1 MKVGIDAMG
10 GDFAPVNVVKGAID
24 AYHCLHKNTQLVLFG
39 NEENI
44 IKICKENNFP
54 ADNFEIINT
63 TEVIGMDDHPAKA
76 FSQKNDSSITV
87 GFEYLA
93 DKKIDSIASAGS
105 TGAMM
110 VGAVYTVKFIE
121 GILRPCISSNAPL
134 LNGKTAII
142 ADVGLNVD
150 CKPDNLLQY
159 ALLGSTY
166 AKEILGYD
174 NPRVGLVNVGE
185 EEEKGSL
192 LTKAAYELMKA
203 DGRFNFIGNVEGHEL
218 FTGEKADVI
227 ICDGFTG
234 NIILKQ
240 AEANYRISKK
250 LNIKNDFFDR
260 FNYELYGGTPVLGA
274 NAPIIIGHGASTP
287 LAIKNMILQAES
299 VVRVD
304 LIDKIKK
311 SLNFKS
317 NE

>member
-1 MKVGIDAMG
+1 MKIGIDAMG
-10 GDFAPVNVVKGAID
+10 GDFAPLNVVKGAID
-24 AYHCLHKNTQLVLFG
+24 AYHCLHKNTRLVLFG
-39 NEENI
+39 DEQNI
-44 IKICKENNFP
+44 IRICNENNFA
-54 ADNFEIINT
+54 ADNFEIVNT
-63 TEVIGMDDHPAKA
+63 TEIIGMDDHPAKA
-76 FSQKNDSSITV
+76 FSQKSDSSITV

-93 DKKIDSIASAGS
+93 GKKIDSIASAGS

-134 LNGKTAII
+134 LNGKTAVI

-159 ALLGSTY
+159 ALLGSIY
-166 AKEILGYD
+166 AKEILGYE
-174 NPRVGLVNVGE
+174 NPRIGLVNVGE

-192 LTKAAYELMKA
+192 LTRAAYELMKS
-203 DGRFNFIGNVEGHEL
+203 DGRFNFTGNVEGHEL

-240 AEANYRISKK
+240 AESNYRITKK

-299 VVRVD
+299 AVRVD
-304 LIDKIKK
+304 LTDKIKK
-311 SLNFKS
+311 SLNIKN

>member
-1 MKVGIDAMG
+1 MKIGIDAMG
-10 GDFAPVNVVKGAID
+10 GDFAPLNVVKGAID
-24 AYHCLHKNTQLVLFG
+24 AYHCLGKNTQLVLFG
-39 NEENI
+39 DEKSI
-44 IKICKENNFP
+44 IEICKKNNFA
-54 ADNFEIINT
+54 ADNFEFVNT

-76 FSQKNDSSITV
+76 FSQKSDSSITV

-93 DKKIDSIASAGS
+93 GKKIDSIASAGS

-134 LNGKTAII
+134 LNGRTAVI

-159 ALLGSTY
+159 ALLGSIY
-166 AKEILGYD
+166 AKEILGYE

-192 LTKAAYELMKA
+192 LTRAAYELMKN
-203 DGRFNFIGNVEGHEL
+203 DGRFNFNGNVEGHEL

-299 VVRVD
+299 VIRVD

-311 SLNFKS
+311 SLNIKP

>member
-1 MKVGIDAMG
+1 MKIGIDAMG
-10 GDFAPVNVVKGAID
+10 GDFAPLNVVKGAID
-24 AYHCLHKNTQLVLFG
+24 AYHCLNKNTQLTLFG
-39 NEENI
+39 DEKSI
-44 IKICKENNFP
+44 IKICKKNNF
-54 ADNFEIINT
+54 AAGNFEIVNT

-76 FSQKNDSSITV
+76 FSQKSNSSITV

-93 DKKIDSIASAGS
+93 GKKIDSIASAGS

-110 VGAVYTVKFIE
+110 AGAVYTVKFIE

-134 LNGKTAII
+134 LNGKTSVI

-150 CKPDNLLQY
+150 CKPGNLLQY
-159 ALLGSTY
+159 ALLGSIY
-166 AKEILGYD
+166 AKEILGYE
-174 NPRVGLVNVGE
+174 NPRVGLVNVGG

-192 LTKAAYELMKA
+192 LTRAAYELMKA
-203 DGRFNFIGNVEGHEL
+203 DGRFNFTGNVEGHEL

-311 SLNFKS
+311 SLNIK
-317 NE
+317 NDE

>member
-1 MKVGIDAMG
+1 MKIGIDAMG
-10 GDFAPVNVVKGAID
+10 GDFAPLNVVKGAID

-39 NEENI
+39 DEKSI
-44 IKICKENNFP
+44 IKICNENNF
-54 ADNFEIINT
+54 AASNFEIVNT

-76 FSQKNDSSITV
+76 FSQKSNSSITV

-93 DKKIDSIASAGS
+93 GKKIDSIASAGS

-121 GILRPCISSNAPL
+121 GILRPCIASNVPL
-134 LNGKTAII
+134 LNGKTSVI

-159 ALLGSTY
+159 ALLGSIY
-166 AKEILGYD
+166 AKEILGYE
-174 NPRVGLVNVGE
+174 NPRIGLVNVGE

-192 LTKAAYELMKA
+192 LTRAAYELMKV

-240 AEANYRISKK
+240 AESNYRIAKK

-260 FNYELYGGTPVLGA
+260 FNYELYGGTPVLGV

-304 LIDKIKK
+304 LTDKIKK
-311 SLNFKS
+311 SLNIKN

>member
-1 MKVGIDAMG
+1 MKIGIDAMG
-10 GDFAPVNVVKGAID
+10 GDFAPLNVVKGAID
-24 AYHCLHKNTQLVLFG
+24 AYHCLKKNTQLVLFG
-39 NEENI
+39 DEKSIVE
-44 IKICKENNFP
+44 ICVENNF
-54 ADNFEIINT
+54 AAENFEIVNT

-76 FSQKNDSSITV
+76 FSQKSDSSITV

-93 DKKIDSIASAGS
+93 NKKIDSIASAGN

-121 GILRPCISSNAPL
+121 GILRPCISSNVPL

-159 ALLGSTY
+159 ALLGSIY
-166 AKEILGYD
+166 AKEILNYE

-192 LTKAAYELMKA
+192 LTRAAYELMKT
-203 DGRFNFIGNVEGHEL
+203 DGRFIFTGNVEGHEL

-227 ICDGFTG
+227 VCDGFTG

-240 AEANYRISKK
+240 AEANYRIAKK

-311 SLNFKS
+311 SLNIKA
-317 NE
+317 NG

>member
-1 MKVGIDAMG
+1 MKIGIDAMG
-10 GDFAPVNVVKGAID
+10 GDFAPLNVVKGSID
-24 AYHCLHKNTQLVLFG
+24 AYQCVRKSTQLVLFG
-39 NEENI
+39 DEKNI
-44 IKICKENNFP
+44 IKICKEHDFA

-76 FSQKNDSSITV
+76 FNQKSNSSITV

-93 DKKIDSIASAGS
+93 NKKIDIIASAGS

-121 GILRPCISSNAPL
+121 GILRPCISSNVPL
-134 LNGKTAII
+134 LNGKTAVI

-159 ALLGSTY
+159 ALIGSIY
-166 AKEILGYD
+166 AKEVLGYE

-192 LTKAAYELMKA
+192 LTRAAYELMKT
-203 DGRFNFIGNVEGHEL
+203 DERFNFTGNVEGHEL

-240 AEANYRISKK
+240 AEANYRIAKK

-287 LAIKNMILQAES
+287 LAIKNMILQSES

-311 SLNFKS
+311 SLSIKT

>member
-1 MKVGIDAMG
+1 MKIGIDAMG
-10 GDFAPVNVVKGAID
+10 GDFAPLNVVKGAID
-24 AYHCLHKNTQLVLFG
+24 AYNCLQQNTKLVLFG
-39 NEENI
+39 DEESI
-44 IKICKENNFP
+44 IKICNENNF
-54 ADNFEIINT
+54 AANNFEIINT

-76 FSQKNDSSITV
+76 FSQKSNSSITV

-93 DKKIDSIASAGS
+93 KKQIDGIASAGS

-121 GILRPCISSNAPL
+121 GIMRPCISSNAPL
-134 LNGKTAII
+134 LNGGTAVI

-159 ALLGSTY
+159 ALLGSIY
-166 AKEILGYD
+166 AKEILGYE
-174 NPRVGLVNVGE
+174 NPRIGLVNVGE
-185 EEEKGSL
+185 EAEKGSL
-192 LTKAAYELMKA
+192 LTKAAYELMEA

-240 AEANYRISKK
+240 AESNYRLAKK
-250 LNIKNDFFDR
+250 LNIQNDFFDR

-299 VVRVD
+299 VIRVN

-311 SLNFKS
+311 SLSIKKNG
-317 NE
+317 